1 MSLGATGRPV
11 LFRAPSAFA
20 LAAGMAVLA
29 LGSSTA
35 LAQQKAAPSAGQ
47 QRQQQ
52 ELQRPRDDVIADL
65 RHRLDEREA
74 VIADL
79 LRRVQELERHV
90 AGGST
95 PTSGVEE
102 RPRPVAPALEPR
114 TAAPRVAA
122 GPEARGKAAVAR
134 APGTFEVDPE
144 AVDRALERS
153 LVQTGALLLPVGAV
167 ELEPRVSYIRQENDA
182 PVFVNQ
188 DGLQILASDEVRRDD
203 VEAGLT
209 LRVGLPLDSQFTLDL
224 PYSYE
229 RESTATRARFAGLR
243 ERTESAT
250 GLDDVSLTFTKTLLR
265 ESGLL
270 PSLFGAVTW
279 DTDTGDEEG
288 EQILGSGFNELGAS
302 LTATKRI
309 DPLVYVGSLSYQYA
323 FEDNDVQ
330 PGDQVGASL
339 GAVLAV
345 SPESALRFF
354 VDQDF
359 SSEAEVNG
367 GDVPGS
373 DQVASS
379 LRIGLSST
387 FTPRVLLDVEASVGI
402 TEDAPDYGLRVS
414 LPVRFDLQFR

>member
-1 MSLGATGRPV
+1 
-11 LFRAPSAFA
+11 
-20 LAAGMAVLA
+20 VLA

-35 LAQQKAAPSAGQ
+35 LAQQQEAPSAGQ

-52 ELQRPRDDVIADL
+52 ESQWPRDDMIADL
-65 RHRLDEREA
+65 QHRLDEREA

-79 LRRVQELERHV
+79 LRRVQELERRD

-95 PTSGVEE
+95 PTSRVEE
-102 RPRPVAPALEPR
+102 RPRPVAPALEQK
-114 TAAPRVAA
+114 TAAPETPA
-122 GPEARGKAAVAR
+122 GPEERGEAAVAR
-134 APGTFEVDPE
+134 APGTFEVNPE

-167 ELEPRVSYIRQENDA
+167 ELEPRFSYTRQENDA
-182 PVFVNQ
+182 PVIVNQ
-188 DGLQILASDEVRRDD
+188 DGVQILASDEVRLDD

-209 LRVGLPLDSQFTLDL
+209 LRVGLPFDSQFTLDL

-229 RESTATRARFAGLR
+229 QESTATRARFAGLR

-270 PSLFGAVTW
+270 PSLFGAITW

-288 EQILGSGFNELGAS
+288 EQILGSGFNELGTS
-302 LTATKRI
+302 LTATKRV
-309 DPLVYVGSLSYQYA
+309 DPLVYVGSLSYLYA

-330 PGDQVGASL
+330 LGDQVGASL

-354 VDQDF
+354 VDQTF
-359 SSEAEVNG
+359 VSEAEVNG

-379 LRIGLSST
+379 LRVGLSST
-387 FTPRVLLDVEASVGI
+387 LTPRALLDIEASIGI
-402 TEDAPDYGLRVS
+402 TEDAPDYALRVS
-414 LPVRFDLQFR
+414 LPIRFDLPLR